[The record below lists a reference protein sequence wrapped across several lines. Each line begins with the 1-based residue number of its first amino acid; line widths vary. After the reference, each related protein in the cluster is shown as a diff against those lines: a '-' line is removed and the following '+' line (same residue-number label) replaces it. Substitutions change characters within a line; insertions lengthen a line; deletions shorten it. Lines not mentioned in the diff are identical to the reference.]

1 MAALGD
7 LLKSRRPGWSLEQPF
22 YTEPAV
28 FEADMVRVY
37 RRGWLFAGHACQLSR
52 PGDYFTYDV
61 AGDSVIVIRGNDGEL
76 HALFN
81 VCRHRGSRICLEPA
95 GRATRL
101 ICPYHQWTYDTDGTL
116 LHNTWM
122 AEDFD
127 KSAFGLA
134 KAHLRDVV
142 GLIFVS
148 LAEDPPAFAP
158 EDDFTRLLEPHGLA
172 RAKLAHSMT
181 YDIAANWKLV
191 IENQRECYH
200 CPAKH
205 KGYAKIQLDTD
216 VDDADKRDA
225 IAQREAASRDKWAAA
240 GLDVSLIS
248 ADYAMNGSW
257 WRANRTPFRA
267 GNVSETSDGQPV
279 APLMGAFAD
288 ADGGNARANTY
299 PNFWLHGSSDHVHTM
314 RVTPIDASTT
324 RIQADWLVDEAAQ
337 AGIDYDVARVVEFSK
352 RVNDEDHVILADQA
366 SGVASSRYRPG
377 PYAPVKEAL
386 AEHFV
391 AWYIE
396 QLAG

>member
-1 MAALGD
+1 MAALGN

-22 YTEPAV
+22 YTDPAI
-28 FEADMVRVY
+28 FKSDMERVY
-37 RRGWLFAGHACQLSR
+37 RRGWLFAGHACQVSQ

-61 AGDSVIVIRGNDGEL
+61 AGDSLIIIRGNDGAL

-81 VCRHRGSRICLEPA
+81 VCRHRGSRICLAPA

-122 AEDFD
+122 PEAFE

-134 KAHLRDVV
+134 KAHVRNIV

-148 LAEDPPAFAP
+148 MAEDPPTFAP
-158 EDDFTRLLEPHGLA
+158 EHDFTLLLKPHGLE

-181 YDIAANWKLV
+181 YDIPANWKLV

-225 IAQREAASRDKWAAA
+225 IAQREAESRDKWAAL
-240 GLDVSLIS
+240 GLDVSLIVS
-248 ADYAMNGSW
+248 DYAMNGLW

-267 GNVSETSDGQPV
+267 GNVSETSDGQPI
-279 APLMGAFAD
+279 APLMGAFTD
-288 ADGGNARANTY
+288 ADGGNARANIY

-314 RVTPIDASTT
+314 RVTPIDQSTT
-324 RIQADWLVDEAAQ
+324 RVQADWLVHEAAE
-337 AGIDYDVARVVEFSK
+337 AGIDYEVARLIEFSK
-352 RVNDEDHVILADQA
+352 RVNDEDHVIVTDQA
-366 SGVASSRYRPG
+366 RGVASSRYRPG
-377 PYAPVKEAL
+377 PYSPVKEAL

-391 AWYIE
+391 AWYIK